1 MISIFSP
8 LQAIFNFVYGL
19 YYSWRAPRF
28 IKWFNKNNKRNIK
41 LLEKSDF
48 YKVDF
53 TDPFEYD
60 NPTISISIPE
70 YVIKYLREIEIP
82 KENTYKNIGFFGVYS
97 FVPFTRGVD
106 LNEQDFEFIAR
117 RAIDALLFEYDHPL
131 RLYTT
136 DMASELSF
144 VLQNI
149 ILKFLKNQKAPEDV
163 IDCLTDF
170 SKAIQF
176 TDTFDVTFIRPD
188 MTRCFI
194 KGTKFCDLDKENSLR
209 DYLECLKESEIQ
221 LSPMNTDPKCIS

>member
-1 MISIFSP
+1 
-8 LQAIFNFVYGL
+8 
-19 YYSWRAPRF
+19 
-28 IKWFNKNNKRNIK
+28 
-41 LLEKSDF
+41 
-48 YKVDF
+48 
-53 TDPFEYD
+53 
-60 NPTISISIPE
+60 
-70 YVIKYLREIEIP
+70 
-82 KENTYKNIGFFGVYS
+82 
-97 FVPFTRGVD
+97 
-106 LNEQDFEFIAR
+106 
-117 RAIDALLFEYDHPL
+117 
-131 RLYTT
+131 
-136 DMASELSF
+136 MASELSF

-149 ILKFLKNQKAPEDV
+149 ILKFLKNQKAPEEV